1 MKPVTSTE
9 TTSSINQEIQ
19 VAANNLFHEKSWR
32 AAISYF
38 LNEIWR
44 NHSIVMDCPKIN
56 FSGITLRLD
65 MTKKVYYVYGKLE
78 KEKGTEE
85 ALRQRSLRKLDG
97 RTLEV
102 SWDQA
107 AVEVGLV
114 RFAKD
119 KGISQLI
126 IRLPKNAKFSLQ
138 KTTISS
144 EYIIDGSVGVEQLPL
159 PELSTARRFYGLDI
173 ETK

>member
-1 MKPVTSTE
+1 MKPVISTTS
-9 TTSSINQEIQ
+9 TSSINQQIQ

-32 AAISYF
+32 AAILYF
-38 LNEIWR
+38 LNEIWS
-44 NHSIVMDCPKIN
+44 NHSVVIDRPKIN
-56 FSGITLRLD
+56 FNGITLRLD
-65 MTKKVYYVYGKLE
+65 ITKKVYFAYGELQKG
-78 KEKGTEE
+78 KGTKE

-114 RFAKD
+114 RFARD
-119 KGISQLI
+119 KGISKLI
-126 IRLPKNAKFSLQ
+126 IRLPKNANFSLQ